1 MVTRCAPGTAGT
13 HPCQGRQG
21 RTPAHCPRWYKP
33 TNVCSGGVEF
43 KISGVHCTLYS
54 TVHWAV
60 YIVLVNLRRCF
71 EIPST
76 APQKSKVKHSGHL
89 HSLTP
94 ILGFSKK
101 GQFNEILYYC
111 LIHMSIFEFGDDFEE
126 IFACGTDTAE
136 SQTPRSHR
144 HRGVRVI
151 QFCKVMTSGK
161 GINRFKNIYIQYG
174 GTLQ

>member
-94 ILGFSKK
+94 ILSFSKK
-101 GQFNEILYYC
+101 GQFYTTVLFIWVFSNLVMISRRYS
-111 LIHMSIFEFGDDFEE
+111 HV
-126 IFACGTDTAE
+126 A
-136 SQTPRSHR
+136 QTPRSHR
-144 HRGVRVI
+144 HRGVTDTAESESYSSV
-151 QFCKVMTSGK
+151 KSWHLVK
-161 GINRFKNIYIQYG
+161 G
-174 GTLQ
+174 